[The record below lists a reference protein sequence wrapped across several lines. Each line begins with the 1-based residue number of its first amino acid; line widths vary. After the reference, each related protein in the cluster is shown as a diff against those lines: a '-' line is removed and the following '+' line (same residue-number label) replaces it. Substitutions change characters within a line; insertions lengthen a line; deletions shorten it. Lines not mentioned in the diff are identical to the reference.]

1 LPITYDRT
9 GSDEL
14 VAVLSKGGWA
24 NSLVKFAKFSPYAL
38 DLQLRGSTKSDE
50 TWATL
55 YVGLGKVLDLRH
67 SPRRGFRLRAHETL
81 TTSENGWRPSW
92 ACGWWKDDTLTD
104 EWEAV
109 ELYLE
114 RAIPKVPK
122 SALVEGAL
130 QTAISV
136 FANDT
141 MLPIDREAALSYS
154 DQSEKDRIR
163 GKLQGRL
170 LAATDPPG
178 DQPWWASVPKTLGGE
193 CDVLAIAPDG
203 TLLAVEIKPRTSTST
218 IRWAPLQARHYAN
231 LFSAW
236 ASQDEHQAKAVLDNM
251 VRQRFELGLIT
262 EQREVILPIRVQPIV
277 AIGRGFSESSVSG
290 LMEVQGRLDAAGLN
304 DPPLRLYRATLW
316 GELEEIPAL
325 TSGDT
330 SR

>member
-1 LPITYDRT
+1 LSITYDRT

-14 VAVLSKGGWA
+14 VAVLGEDGWA
-24 NSLVKFAKFSPYAL
+24 HSLVKFAKFSRYAL

-81 TTSENGWRPSW
+81 ATSENGWKPSW
-92 ACGWWKDDTLTD
+92 ASRWWKDGTLEV

-130 QTAISV
+130 QTAVSV
-136 FANDT
+136 FASDT

-154 DQSEKDRIR
+154 NQSEKDRIKR
-163 GKLQGRL
+163 KLQGPL
-170 LAATDPPG
+170 LAAMDPPG
-178 DQPWWASVPKTLGGE
+178 DQRWWASVPKTMGGE
-193 CDVLAIAPDG
+193 CDVLAIDPNDG
-203 TLLAVEIKPRTSTST
+203 TLLAIEIKPRTSTST

-236 ASQDEHQAKAVLDNM
+236 ASQDERRAKAVLDKM
-251 VRQRFELGLIT
+251 VRQRVELGLTT
-262 EQREVILPIRVQPIV
+262 EQREISLPIRVQPII

-290 LMEVQGRLDAAGLN
+290 LMEVQNRLGAAGQN

-316 GELEEIPAL
+316 GELEDIQH
-325 TSGDT
+325 
-330 SR
+330 